1 MSSAFPTTSELLSS
15 PRRLSDLGRLY
26 GYNPS
31 PPKLEGLRRP
41 TSKTALLQSRRHSG
55 PLQPPAEVSCPMA
68 VSCCSPLTASGSWLR
83 FPGWFGSLRAEGP
96 GPQLLC
102 SGMAQRSAPRVED
115 AVHYGGLSPL
125 PVGFPGGSRS
135 PASPRA
141 PAPRGSAPASC
152 LQGGGAP
159 LLGWGSGG
167 SAAQELRYLQ
177 DVLTLSSSTD
187 SDGDNGPKVEGQ
199 PQGAANDSDD
209 IQTISS
215 GSEEEEGDEKKN
227 PCGSGE

>member
-115 AVHYGGLSPL
+115 AVHYGGLSPPPWVSLEAQGAQPPPEPQHRVVQPL
-125 PVGFPGGSRS
+125 PAACRVGGLLYWDG
-135 PASPRA
+135 ALGA
-141 PAPRGSAPASC
+141 
-152 LQGGGAP
+152 AP
-159 LLGWGSGG
+159 LRSCDTC
-167 SAAQELRYLQ
+167 R
-177 DVLTLSSSTD
+177 T
-187 SDGDNGPKVEGQ
+187 
-199 PQGAANDSDD
+199 
-209 IQTISS
+209 
-215 GSEEEEGDEKKN
+215 
-227 PCGSGE
+227 C